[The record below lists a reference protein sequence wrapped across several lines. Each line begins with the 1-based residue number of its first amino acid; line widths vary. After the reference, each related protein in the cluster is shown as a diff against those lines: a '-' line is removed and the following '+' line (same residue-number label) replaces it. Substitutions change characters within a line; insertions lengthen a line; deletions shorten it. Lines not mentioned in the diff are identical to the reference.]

1 MHFISLFDL
10 CIIANLF
17 PFVFIQNEKELKK
30 AEDATRIALLKDADK
45 RRKLILRKLSQ
56 GRGFMKHMVIVSA
69 AVAVGA
75 VVVSQNMQSWDIKK
89 VLEIF
94 NWPLNFCNT
103 LSKNSE
109 QSVPQNQF
117 YRLKLYPA

>member
-17 PFVFIQNEKELKK
+17 HFVFIQNEKELKK

-56 GRGFMKHMVIVSA
+56 GCGCMKHMVIVSA

-75 VVVSQNMQSWDIKK
+75 VVVSQNMQSWDMKK

-94 NWPLNFCNT
+94 N
-103 LSKNSE
+103 
-109 QSVPQNQF
+109 
-117 YRLKLYPA
+117 

>member
-45 RRKLILRKLSQ
+45 RHKLILRKLSQ

-75 VVVSQNMQSWDIKK
+75 VVVSQNMQSWDMKK

-94 NWPLNFCNT
+94 N
-103 LSKNSE
+103 
-109 QSVPQNQF
+109 
-117 YRLKLYPA
+117 

>member
-45 RRKLILRKLSQ
+45 RRKLIVRKLSQ
-56 GRGFMKHMVIVSA
+56 GRGCMKHMVIVSA

-75 VVVSQNMQSWDIKK
+75 VVVSQNMQSWGMKK

-94 NWPLNFCNT
+94 N
-103 LSKNSE
+103 
-109 QSVPQNQF
+109 
-117 YRLKLYPA
+117 

>member
-109 QSVPQNQF
+109 QSVLQNQF